1 METLFHSQIWK
12 EAPFFRLLIP
22 LAAGILLQ
30 YFLPI
35 TKSFNGLIL
44 ICSALVLIFSL
55 FLPLNAFFGWGWMMG
70 LAIQLAFLS
79 LGRLLMI
86 SRQDV
91 PVSFANIPPGNGL
104 LIAKLENE
112 PVKKSG
118 SFKSLASIQ
127 GLCYDGQYYL
137 ERERLIIYFRG
148 MHLPVNLHTGSLI
161 IFSKTLIPIEN
172 SAFFGGFDYRRYCR
186 LKHIYSQVF
195 LGATEI
201 GRAHV

>member
-1 METLFHSQIWK
+1 MKNLFHSQIWK

-55 FLPLNAFFGWGWMMG
+55 FLPLNASFGWSWMMG

-91 PVSFANIPPGNGL
+91 PVSFGNIPAGNGL

-112 PVKKSG
+112 PVKNPDH
-118 SFKSLASIQ
+118 LNRWPA
-127 GLCYDGQYYL
+127 
-137 ERERLIIYFRG
+137 FRG
-148 MHLPVNLHTGSLI
+148 FVMTGSI
-161 IFSKTLIPIEN
+161 TWK
-172 SAFFGGFDYRRYCR
+172 GKG
-186 LKHIYSQVF
+186 
-195 LGATEI
+195 
-201 GRAHV
+201 